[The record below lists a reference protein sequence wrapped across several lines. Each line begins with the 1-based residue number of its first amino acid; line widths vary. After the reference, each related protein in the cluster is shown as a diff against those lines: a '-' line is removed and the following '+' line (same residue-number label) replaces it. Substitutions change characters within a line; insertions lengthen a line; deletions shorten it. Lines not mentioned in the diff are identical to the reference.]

1 MCIISQMY
9 TLGHA
14 LTQQKK
20 SSIVRMYITNLDTS
34 SLNKLNFTAFKT
46 SKHTYPC
53 FCSILLKL
61 KNFTLKL
68 HCN

>member
-20 SSIVRMYITNLDTS
+20 SSIVRMYINLDTS

-46 SKHTYPC
+46 
-53 FCSILLKL
+53 
-61 KNFTLKL
+61 
-68 HCN
+68 

>member
-1 MCIISQMY
+1 MCITSQMY

-14 LTQQKK
+14 LTQQNK